1 MLFNSYE
8 FLFLFLP
15 GTLLVYFAL
24 RKFHLKRLSLTTL
37 ILASFL
43 FYAWWNPIYLPLL
56 LFSICVN
63 YSVAYF
69 LLGPLRKN
77 RALLM
82 VGLIFNIG
90 LLAYFKYSNFLLGS
104 FDSAFGTGLNPAPI
118 ILPLAISFF
127 TFQKIAFIVDA
138 YRGDLEDLDPLHY
151 MLFVSFFPQ
160 LIAGPIV
167 HHREIMPQFAK
178 GSGIPISWNSFA
190 IGISIFTI
198 GLFKKTVIADHL
210 APVANKIFGVAEQGH
225 VISLLDA
232 WAGAISY
239 TFQLYFDFSG
249 YSDMAIG
256 AALMFGIVLPV
267 NFNAPYKAASI
278 IEFWKRWH
286 MTLSRFLRDY
296 VYFTLGGNRRGE
308 FRRYINLFLTMLIGG
323 IWHGAGWTFLIW
335 GALHGTYL
343 VINHGWATL
352 RNRIDMPHIPMVF
365 AASLTF
371 FAVVF
376 GWVVFRA
383 KTIGAATTIYA
394 GMLGQSGFGNAK
406 FFVSTLQDTGWLFPA
421 FALMAA
427 SITTWLLP
435 TAWSQFMRSSQNFKP
450 ARFHGML
457 ILVCWIMIIA
467 SFGGHSE
474 FLYFQF

>member
-15 GTLLVYFAL
+15 GTLLVYFGL
-24 RKFHLKRLSLTTL
+24 RKALFKRLSLVAL
-37 ILASFL
+37 IFASFL

-56 LFSICVN
+56 LFSICIN
-63 YSVAYF
+63 YSVAYL

-77 RALLM
+77 RPLL
-82 VGLIFNIG
+82 VAGLIFNIG
-90 LLAYFKYSNFLLGS
+90 LLAYFKYTNFLLGS
-104 FDSAFGTGLNPAPI
+104 FDTAFGTGINPAPI

-167 HHREIMPQFAK
+167 HHREIMPQFAR
-178 GSGIPISWNSFA
+178 GSGIPVNWSSFA
-190 IGISIFTI
+190 SGISIFTI

-210 APVANKIFGVAEQGH
+210 APVANEIFAMADQGQAI
-225 VISLLDA
+225 VLLDA
-232 WAGAISY
+232 WAGSLCY

-256 AALMFGIVLPV
+256 AALMFGIVLPA
-267 NFNAPYKAASI
+267 NFNAPYRAATI
-278 IEFWKRWH
+278 IDFWKRWH

-308 FRRYINLFLTMLIGG
+308 YRRYMNLFLTMLIGG
-323 IWHGAGWTFLIW
+323 IWHGAGWTFLVW
-335 GALHGTYL
+335 GALHGSYL
-343 VINHGWATL
+343 VVNHGWVTL
-352 RNRIDMPHIPMVF
+352 RQRLGLPQIPKVL
-365 AASLTF
+365 AASITF
-371 FAVVF
+371 LAVVL

-383 KTIGAATTIYA
+383 KTIEAASSIYA
-394 GMLGQSGFGNAK
+394 GMLGQNGIGHASSLVSILKESG
-406 FFVSTLQDTGWLFPA
+406 WI
-421 FALMAA
+421 FAVFSLVAA
-427 SITTWLLP
+427 VVTTWLLP
-435 TAWSQFMRSSQNFKP
+435 NAWSQFMDPSETFEP
-450 ARFHGML
+450 ARFHGLL
-457 ILVCWIMIIA
+457 ILACWIMIVA

>member
-15 GTLLVYFAL
+15 GTLLVYFGL
-24 RKFHLKRLSLTTL
+24 RKALFKRLSLEAL
-37 ILASFL
+37 IFASFL

-56 LFSICVN
+56 LFSICIN
-63 YSVAYF
+63 YSVAYL

-77 RALLM
+77 RPLL
-82 VGLIFNIG
+82 VAGLIFNIG
-90 LLAYFKYSNFLLGS
+90 LLAYFKYTNFLLGS
-104 FDSAFGTGLNPAPI
+104 FDTAFGTGINPAPI

-167 HHREIMPQFAK
+167 HHREIMPQFAR
-178 GSGIPISWNSFA
+178 GSGIPVNWSSFA
-190 IGISIFTI
+190 SGISIFTI

-210 APVANKIFGVAEQGH
+210 APVANEIFAMADQGQAI
-225 VISLLDA
+225 VLLDA
-232 WAGAISY
+232 WAGSLCY

-256 AALMFGIVLPV
+256 AALMFGIVLPA
-267 NFNAPYKAASI
+267 NFNAPYRAATI
-278 IEFWKRWH
+278 IDFWKRWH

-308 FRRYINLFLTMLIGG
+308 YRRYMNLFLTMLIGG
-323 IWHGAGWTFLIW
+323 IWHGAGWTFLVW
-335 GALHGTYL
+335 GALHGSYL
-343 VINHGWATL
+343 VVNHGWVTL
-352 RNRIDMPHIPMVF
+352 RQRLGLPQIPKVL
-365 AASLTF
+365 AASITF
-371 FAVVF
+371 LAVVL

-383 KTIGAATTIYA
+383 KTIEAASSIYA
-394 GMLGQSGFGNAK
+394 GMLGQNGIGHASSLVSILKESG
-406 FFVSTLQDTGWLFPA
+406 WI
-421 FALMAA
+421 FAVFSLVAA
-427 SITTWLLP
+427 VVTTWLLP
-435 TAWSQFMRSSQNFKP
+435 NAWSQFMHPSETFEP
-450 ARFHGML
+450 ARFHGLL
-457 ILVCWIMIIA
+457 ILACWIMIVA